1 MSRPHDYPEI
11 EPLPRE
17 AEEGDSVLSVS
28 HISGPAVD
36 LWSAATDVGRDT
48 ASQLT
53 LALGPDRSVVIGR
66 QEGGRIEYL
75 DRRYRP
81 TQILPNTD
89 RRVVQ
94 SVGNDG
100 RDLCVSRGHFMLRG
114 CTRGILFVNGVPR
127 VGGGVRPPLNGTEM
141 LAPDRR
147 LMTQGEELLIDRG
160 SAITIRLPNRAVL
173 LLRAE

>member
-11 EPLPRE
+11 APLPRE
-17 AEEGDSVLSVS
+17 DEAGDSILSVS

-36 LWSAATDVGRDT
+36 LWSANTATEGDT
-48 ASQLT
+48 ASQFT
-53 LALGPDRSVVIGR
+53 LALGPERSVVIGR

-89 RRVVQ
+89 RRVVK
-94 SVGNDG
+94 SVGQDS
-100 RDLCVSRGHFMLRG
+100 RDLCVSRGHFMLKG
-114 CTRGILFVNGVPR
+114 STRGIVFLNGVPR
-127 VGGGVRPPLNGTEM
+127 VGGGVRPPMNGTEM

-147 LMTQGEELLIDRG
+147 TMMQGEELLIDRG
-160 SAITIRLPNRAVL
+160 SAITIRLPNQAVL